1 MKIYG
6 EIIRHLGKFGIKL
19 YCNFDKL
26 KNLYKNKNV
35 LITGHT
41 DFNRSWLVEF
51 LNHLNANILGISNYK
66 IKNHSK
72 SGFGLKNLN
81 HEIISDI
88 NDVKNYSN
96 QIKKFNPEIVFYLA
110 AQPIVR
116 QAFKDPVYTF
126 ESNVLGLIKFLN
138 FIKSFDNQINTI
150 LIITSDKVYESFGNK
165 KYFEETDKLGGLEPY
180 SASKAMQ
187 EIISKCYF
195 ESYFKGKTR
204 LVTARAGNVLGGGD
218 WCTDRLIVD
227 IMKSVMSKKTM
238 DVRYPNNTRP
248 WQYILDLI
256 AGYLG
261 LILKVSKEEK
271 KFFDTFNFAPEQSF
285 PSMKI
290 IEFAKN
296 YWGDKFNFKLSKNK
310 KHIFEEPKLSMSS
323 KKIYNYLGWQTN
335 NDLSSILEKTFSWY
349 NSYLKNQNMVQLNQ
363 SMIEEFFSSK

>member
-19 YCNFDKL
+19 YYNFDNL
-26 KNLYKNKNV
+26 KKFYKNKNV

-41 DFNRSWLVEF
+41 GFKGSWLVEF

-150 LIITSDKVYESFGNK
+150 LIITSDKV
-165 KYFEETDKLGGLEPY
+165 
-180 SASKAMQ
+180 
-187 EIISKCYF
+187 
-195 ESYFKGKTR
+195 
-204 LVTARAGNVLGGGD
+204 
-218 WCTDRLIVD
+218 
-227 IMKSVMSKKTM
+227 
-238 DVRYPNNTRP
+238 
-248 WQYILDLI
+248 
-256 AGYLG
+256 
-261 LILKVSKEEK
+261 
-271 KFFDTFNFAPEQSF
+271 
-285 PSMKI
+285 
-290 IEFAKN
+290 
-296 YWGDKFNFKLSKNK
+296 
-310 KHIFEEPKLSMSS
+310 
-323 KKIYNYLGWQTN
+323 
-335 NDLSSILEKTFSWY
+335 
-349 NSYLKNQNMVQLNQ
+349 
-363 SMIEEFFSSK
+363 